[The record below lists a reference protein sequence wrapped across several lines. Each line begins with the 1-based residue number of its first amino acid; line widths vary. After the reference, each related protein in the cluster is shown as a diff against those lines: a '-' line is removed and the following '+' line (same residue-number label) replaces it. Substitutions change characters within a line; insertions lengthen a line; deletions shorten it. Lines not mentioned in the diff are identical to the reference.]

1 MSIRS
6 IFSKRSASPGSA
18 AAGSAKAARSTAS
31 LLRPTANIL
40 GRAARV
46 LAVAWTALAAGSR
59 MIPLGD
65 NGALLQALTAR
76 LYGGLGG
83 TAPDRPVDERH
94 L

>member
-6 IFSKRSASPGSA
+6 ISSERSASPGSA
-18 AAGSAKAARSTAS
+18 AAESAKASHLPAS
-31 LLRPTANIL
+31 LFRPTANIL
-40 GRAARV
+40 ARAARV

-65 NGALLQALTAR
+65 NGALLQALSAR

-83 TAPDRPVDERH
+83 NPTQRRADERQV
-94 L
+94 